1 MFFFSCKV
9 GSDDVK
15 KQCPGGKTSCETD
28 QTCCEMY
35 SGGFGCCPYQNAI
48 CCKDGKSCCPWGTK
62 CDLVK
67 LTCDINTTNSDDKI
81 VNEINAKMADVE
93 DYSLGSCPSPDP
105 CSKDQTCCS
114 GPEGNYGCC
123 PYQNGICCSDGEHC
137 CPANY
142 ECDMDKMQCIHRN
155 VSTNLHKQR
164 LIRSILMYYN
174 SRISIRP
181 TLFQLSFKATSDNPK
196 R

>member
-1 MFFFSCKV
+1 MKNIFFFSCQV

-15 KQCPGGKTSCETD
+15 KQCPGGKTSCDTD

-35 SGGFGCCPYQNAI
+35 SGGYGCCPYKNAI

-67 LTCDINTTNSDDKI
+67 LTCDINMTNSDDQI

-114 GPEGNYGCC
+114 GPDGNYGCC

-155 VSTNLHKQR
+155 VSFNLHK
-164 LIRSILMYYN
+164 
-174 SRISIRP
+174 
-181 TLFQLSFKATSDNPK
+181 
-196 R
+196 